1 MPVPNLIPWKR
12 SEKKVP
18 VKYEEQHPLTT
29 FQQEINRLFD
39 DFFSRGFGL
48 TRFGDFAERF
58 GDFSPQVD
66 ITETDKALTVAAELP
81 GLDEKDVE
89 VTLTS
94 NALTIS
100 GEKKAEQE
108 EKGQNYYRM
117 ERSYGSFRRTIP
129 LPYEIEAD
137 KVEAQFKKGVLT
149 ITLPKTEAV
158 QKQVKRITV
167 KKV

>member
-18 VKYEEQHPLTT
+18 AKYEEQHPLAT
-29 FQQEINRLFD
+29 FQQEINQLFD

-48 TRFGDFAERF
+48 SRFGDFPEGF

-66 ITETDKALTVAAELP
+66 ITETDKALTVTAELP

-89 VTLTS
+89 VTLTRD
-94 NALTIS
+94 ALTIS
-100 GEKKAEQE
+100 GEKKAEKE
-108 EKGQNYYRM
+108 EKDQNYYRI

-129 LPYEIEAD
+129 LLYEIEAD

-149 ITLPKTEAV
+149 ITLPKTEVA

>member
-12 SEKKVP
+12 REKKVP
-18 VKYEEQHPLTT
+18 AKYEEQHPLAT
-29 FQQEINRLFD
+29 FQREINQLFD

-48 TRFGDFAERF
+48 SRFGDFPEGF

-66 ITETDKALTVAAELP
+66 ITETDKALTVTAELP

-89 VTLTS
+89 VTLTRD
-94 NALTIS
+94 ALTIS
-100 GEKKAEQE
+100 GEKKAEKE
-108 EKGQNYYRM
+108 EKDQNYYRM

-149 ITLPKTEAV
+149 ITLPKTEVA